1 MNSKGLCREM
11 AVFFGKL
18 AHVQKFN
25 SSLLLCGEHL
35 LYVKLL
41 NNNEI
46 LPITLFTGHEAA
58 IYDPGNVYRKP
69 PVILANNPKTAFA
82 CKLNNLVDFSCIQ

>member
-1 MNSKGLCREM
+1 VNLKGLCREM

-18 AHVQKFN
+18 AHVQNFN
-25 SSLLLCGEHL
+25 SSLLFCGEHL

-46 LPITLFTGHEAA
+46 LSVSLFTGHEAA

-69 PVILANNPKTAFA
+69 PVILTNNSKAGY
-82 CKLNNLVDFSCIQ
+82 CM

>member
-1 MNSKGLCREM
+1 M

-25 SSLLLCGEHL
+25 SSLLFCGEHL

-46 LPITLFTGHEAA
+46 LPVTLFKGREAA
-58 IYDPGNVYRKP
+58 ISDSENVYRKP
-69 PVILANNPKTAFA
+69 PVILFLTNKSKSRLLHVN
-82 CKLNNLVDFSCIQ
+82 